1 MRALKYF
8 FLFTL
13 IASTLS
19 ISGKNVITLEKGWK
33 FSKGDFPEAM
43 KLNFNDKSWQT
54 VTVPHDWAIYGP
66 FDKDIDKQVVAIV
79 QNGETIPTEK
89 TGRTGALPYVGVGW
103 YRNYFEVP
111 EYSEDKKVIIMFDG
125 AMSRAE
131 VFVNEKRVGNWGY
144 GYNSFYFDITE
155 FLNKNGKNIL
165 AVRLENLEESSRWY
179 PGAGL
184 YRNVHLILSEKTS
197 ISTWGTYVTTPF
209 VSSKA
214 ARVNIQTQIDNHVEG
229 LKLFTTIKDAQNRIV
244 GVTTSEN
251 YSGGFFYQDFVINN
265 PSLWSP
271 ETPVQYYA
279 YSELKKD
286 NKTIDTYLTKFG
298 IRTISFTP
306 KNGFQL
312 NGITRKFKGVCLHHD
327 LGPIGAAVNVSAIR
341 RQLNILKDM
350 GCDAIRTA
358 HNMPATELLDLCDEM
373 GFMVIDEAFD
383 EWKQPKCK
391 NGYNKFFDEWAEKD
405 LVNFVRRD
413 RNHPSIVMWS
423 IGNEVP
429 EQSYKNGSKVAYF
442 LREIIKREDN
452 TRPVTAG
459 MDRVDNA
466 IQNQFASTLDVPGLN
481 YRLPKYQLAYDL
493 LPQGFI
499 LGSETASTISSR
511 GIYKFPV
518 KPGKDVRYPDL
529 QCSSYDLEACNWS
542 NIPDDDW
549 MWQDDKDWVI
559 GEFVWTGFD
568 YLGEPTPYDDFWPS
582 RSSYFGICD
591 LGGLPKDRYYL
602 YRSRWNTKDNTLHIL
617 PHWNWKGRDG
627 EITPVFVYT
636 NYKEAELFLNGVSQ
650 GRIKK
655 GDKGA
660 ERYRLMWNNVKYQPG
675 SLKVVAYDNGK
686 PVAEKTIVTSGKPSK
701 LKLEADRSEIH
712 ADGKDLSFITVSVLD
727 KNGNPCA
734 DATNEL
740 SFKVVG
746 AGTYRAACS
755 GDATSVE
762 QFHLP
767 KMKLFSGKLVV
778 LVQSVENPGDITLE
792 VSGKGLKTSKITIK
806 SLN

>member
-33 FSKGDFPEAM
+33 FSKGDYPEAM

-144 GYNSFYFDITE
+144 GYNSFYFDITK

-602 YRSRWNTKDNTLHIL
+602 YRSRWNTKENTLHIL
-617 PHWNWKGRDG
+617 PHWNWKGREG

-655 GDKGA
+655 GDKGT

-701 LKLEADRSEIH
+701 LKLEADRSEIQ